1 MYTMERLKK
10 LSSSW
15 NVLWTKSAKKDY
27 ERYPHK
33 EKFSGILEALKR
45 NPHYGANIKRLHGE
59 WEGMYRYRKG
69 NYRIIYQ
76 IRDQELIVL
85 LLAIDVRGS
94 VY

>member
-1 MYTMERLKK
+1 M
-10 LSSSW
+10 SSSW
-15 NVLWTKSAKKDY
+15 NVLWTKTAKKDY
-27 ERYPHK
+27 EKYPYK
-33 EKFSGILEALKR
+33 DQFLGILEAIKR
-45 NPHYGANIKRLHGE
+45 NPYVGANIKRLHGE

-76 IRDQELIVL
+76 IRNQELVIL